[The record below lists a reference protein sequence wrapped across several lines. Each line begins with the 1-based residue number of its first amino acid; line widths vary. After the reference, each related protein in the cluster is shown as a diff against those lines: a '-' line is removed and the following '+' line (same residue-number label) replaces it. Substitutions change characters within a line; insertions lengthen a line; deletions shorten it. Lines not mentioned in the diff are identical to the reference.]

1 MTKELGTVRITK
13 KIFNSAYLPFLED
26 DTHRYL
32 VFYGG
37 AGSGK
42 SVFIVQRF
50 LIKLLQEKLCNILV
64 VRAVGDTN
72 RNSTFALFLQVIRK
86 WNLSSLFSWS
96 ESNLVIRCTNGNSVI
111 FKGLDN
117 SEKLK
122 SITFPK
128 GELTDVWIEEA
139 SEVEEEDFQQLDVR
153 LRGAGT
159 HKQMVLSF
167 NPVSVL
173 HWLKR
178 RFVDN
183 KDPRAAVLKTTYRD
197 NRWLDEEYVQTL
209 EAYKDTDPYYYAVYC
224 CGDWGVLG
232 ATVFDA
238 AKVTKRLQDID
249 EPVKTGEFVFEQWYK
264 EGNDTVLIRDDSIR
278 LVESDSGTI
287 KIYQEPED
295 GVPYVIGAD
304 TAGEGSDYFVAQ
316 VIDNRTG
323 IQVCTMRGHYDE
335 DLFADQLYCLGM
347 YYNRALLAPEAN
359 FSTAPIKRLEHRHY
373 TKVYVRPTEDS
384 YTHKPSQSLGFK
396 TSSLTRPV
404 IIAGLVEVVREHPEW
419 INDQDTLNEMLT
431 FVRNE
436 KGRPEAEQGAHDDCV
451 MALAIAYYCRDQQAT
466 GVRAEHVW
474 TASMLEDY
482 QRASAEDKAMLR
494 RKWGTPKAPTR
505 VWD

>member
-1 MTKELGTVRITK
+1 MNV
-13 KIFNSAYLPFLED
+13 KIPRAAFNEAYLPFLD
-26 DTHRYL
+26 DEEHRYL

-50 LIKLLQEKLCNILV
+50 LVKLMRSPMCNLLV

-72 RNSTFALFLQVIRK
+72 RSSTCALFLQMIRK
-86 WNLSSLFSWS
+86 WGLSRLFAWS
-96 ESNLVIRCTNGNSVI
+96 ESNLVIRCANGNSVI

-139 SEVEEEDFQQLDVR
+139 SEIEEQDFQQLDVR
-153 LRGAGT
+153 LRGQGA

-167 NPVSVL
+167 NPISVL

-178 RFVDN
+178 RFIDN
-183 KDPRAAVLKTTYRD
+183 AGPEAAVLKTTYRD
-197 NRWLDEEYVQTL
+197 NRFLDEPYKKML
-209 EAYKDTDPYYYAVYC
+209 ESFKETDPYYYAVYC
-224 CGDWGVLG
+224 EGDWGVLG
-232 ATVFDA
+232 KTVFDA
-238 AKVTKRLQDID
+238 QKVARRLKEIQP
-249 EPVKTGEFVFEQWYK
+249 PVRQGDFVFEVWYK
-264 EGNDTVLIRDDSIR
+264 PGNDTVLIRDKSIR
-278 LVESDSGTI
+278 FVDSSAGMI
-287 KIYQEPED
+287 KVYKEPEE

-316 VIDNRTG
+316 VLDNRTG
-323 IQVCTMRGHYDE
+323 EQVCTLRGHLDE
-335 DLFADQLYCLGM
+335 DVFGDQLYCLGM

-373 TKVYVRPTEDS
+373 TKMYVRQAEDD
-384 YTHKPSQSLGFK
+384 YTHKPRQSFGFRT
-396 TSSLTRPV
+396 TSITRPL

-419 INDQDTLNEMLT
+419 INDHDTLDEMLT

-436 KGRPEAEQGAHDDCV
+436 KGRPEAEKGAHDDCV
-451 MALAIAYYCRDQQAT
+451 MALAIAYYCRDQQDT
-466 GVRAEHVW
+466 GVRTERTW
-474 TASMLEDY
+474 TSSMLEDY
-482 QRASAEDKAMLR
+482 ENASPEEKSVMR
-494 RKWGTPKAPTR
+494 RKWGTPRRPER
-505 VWD
+505 VWE